1 MKRIRF
7 NRHTIFS
14 TVLNVAGLTLA
25 FTVFMI
31 LMVQV
36 MYDWRYDKCY
46 PGHENI
52 FRLEYSAQEEPGSY
66 SANWSRPMITMM
78 KDVLPQAEAIGTYVY
93 SKGDSTPMRETGSD
107 RSGVNIKFADCDYS
121 LLKVFPFEFTEGDTA
136 LFSSPG
142 MALISEK
149 GAAKIFGKES
159 PVGKELEFSSS
170 TLVRYFPKRFTIAG
184 VYRDFPENSS
194 MDREILVNLGNI
206 SINNTGEWA
215 YYCYVKTSDRDG
227 LQSVMDSLA
236 YRMSNGNEKA
246 DFRLMPLHEAYYS
259 HNVSPDNIAKGNRP
273 ITITLFSVALL
284 ILTIAAINF
293 INFSMASVPFRI
305 KGINTRRVVG
315 ATRCSLIWTQLGTA
329 LLLVLTAFILST
341 GVMSIIAN
349 TSIASYISGSLRVQD
364 NPSVLLTGLGA
375 AALTALAAGIFP
387 ARYSTS
393 FNPAMVLKGS
403 FSLSA
408 RGRNLRSAL
417 IGIQYLISFVLIIC
431 ALFITLQVKYMKGF
445 DMGYDREHIIEF
457 NISNNYSFSRES
469 LREMLLGNPAVTDV
483 TFSAYSIA
491 SETKMPWGR
500 SFNGEPV
507 QVECLPVDRNFIS
520 FFGLELT
527 DGRDFLPSDDSNPD
541 GTMIVNRTFL
551 EMYPFYHIGSV
562 FSGHTD
568 KSTII
573 GSIRDF
579 NFKPLQHS
587 IGPFCLYNFGS
598 TPWWQLST
606 GYAKIIPGD
615 IPSTFEFIRKTINE
629 MDPSISPEDI
639 DIHFLDST
647 IESLY
652 AKEDRLGRIITMA
665 SWISLLISVIG
676 ILGLVYFETQ
686 FRRKEIAIRRVHGAS
701 ITEILTLINRYYL
714 TITIICFILTVP
726 VSFIIIRKWVSSFPY
741 QSPVPIWIFIAALIL
756 TVLITAVTVTLCSRR
771 AAMRNPVESISN
783 E

>member
-1 MKRIRF
+1 MRRIRF

-14 TVLNVAGLTLA
+14 AVLNVTGLTLA
-25 FTVFMI
+25 LSVFMI

-36 MYDWRYDKCY
+36 MYDWRYDRCY
-46 PGHENI
+46 PGHDNI
-52 FRLEYSAQEEPGSY
+52 YRLEYTAQEDLSSY
-66 SANWSRPMITMM
+66 SANWSRPMITMV
-78 KDVLPQAEAIGTYVY
+78 KTVLPQAEAIGTYVY
-93 SKGDSTPMRETGSD
+93 NKGNIAPMRETGSD
-107 RSGVNIKFADCDYS
+107 KSGIDIKFADCDYD
-121 LLKVFPFEFTEGDTA
+121 LLKVFPFEFTEGDTS

-142 MALISEK
+142 MALISEE
-149 GAAKIFGKES
+149 GAARIFGKES
-159 PVGKELEFSSS
+159 PVGKEVEFSSS

-206 SINNTGEWA
+206 SMNNTGEWA
-215 YYCYVKTSDRDG
+215 YYCYIKTSDHYG
-227 LQSVMDSLA
+227 LQSVLDSLA
-236 YRMSNGNEKA
+236 CKMSNGNEKA
-246 DFRLMPLHEAYYS
+246 DFRLTPLHEAYYNQ
-259 HNVSPDNIAKGNRP
+259 NVSPDNIAKGSRP

-284 ILTIAAINF
+284 VLIIAAINF

-305 KGINTRRVVG
+305 KGLNTRRVVG
-315 ATRCSLIWTQLGTA
+315 ATRSCLIWTQLGSTFS
-329 LLLVLTAFILST
+329 LVLTAFILSAV
-341 GVMSIIAN
+341 VMSIVAA
-349 TSIASYISGSLRVQD
+349 TGLASYISCPLRVQD
-364 NPSVLLTGLGA
+364 NPAVLLIGLGA
-375 AALTALAAGIFP
+375 AAVTALVAGILP

-403 FSLSA
+403 FSLSS

-469 LREMLLGNPAVTDV
+469 LREMLLRNPAITDV

-500 SFNGEPV
+500 SFNGKPV
-507 QVECLPVDRNFIS
+507 HVECLPVDRNFIS
-520 FFGLELT
+520 FFGLKLT
-527 DGRDFLPSDDSNPD
+527 GGRDFLPSDDSNPD
-541 GTMIVNRTFL
+541 GAMIVNRTFL
-551 EMYPFYHIGSV
+551 EMYPFYHIGSA

-573 GSIRDF
+573 GSIQDF

-587 IGPFCLYNFGS
+587 IGPFCLYSFGS

-615 IPSTFEFIRKTINE
+615 IPSTFEFIRKAINE
-629 MDPSISPEDI
+629 LDSSINPEDI
-639 DIHFLDST
+639 DVRFLDAT

-652 AKEDRLGRIITMA
+652 AKEDRLGRIITTA

-686 FRRKEIAIRRVHGAS
+686 FRRKEIALRRVHGAS
-701 ITEILTLINRYYL
+701 VKEILVMINRYYL
-714 TITIICFILTVP
+714 SITVTCFIVTAPISIV
-726 VSFIIIRKWVSSFPY
+726 IIRRWVSSFPY
-741 QSPVPIWIFIAALIL
+741 RSPIPVWIFLAALLLIL
-756 TVLITAVTVTLCSRR
+756 LLTSIAVTVLSHR
-771 AAMRNPVESISN
+771 AALRNPIDSIST